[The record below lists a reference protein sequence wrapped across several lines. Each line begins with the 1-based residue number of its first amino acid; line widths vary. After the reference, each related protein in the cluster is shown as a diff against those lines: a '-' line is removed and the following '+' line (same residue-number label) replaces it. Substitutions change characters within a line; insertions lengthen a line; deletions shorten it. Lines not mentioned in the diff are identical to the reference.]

1 MSTGGGCTAA
11 VGVGVSGFWPCGGAA
26 AALPS
31 VCPAGWGAW
40 GAGEPGWLW
49 AEAGLSALTGLAP
62 ALLSTKAMTMATAI
76 PTTTTAM
83 PRASPLRRQ

>member
-1 MSTGGGCTAA
+1 MSRVLALRRGRGGVTFGLPGRLGC
-11 VGVGVSGFWPCGGAA
+11 
-26 AALPS
+26 L
-31 VCPAGWGAW
+31 